1 MRRVVGFCLPW
12 IRMIVTLCAA
22 VLFVPA
28 LGAQAAGTA
37 FGLAYA
43 GVGIGTVVRLLES
56 DVTLRIGDEIRV
68 ARSSAPVVRGTL
80 QRVTGDS
87 LFLRTGDSTTAIPR
101 SDVHRVQ
108 RYEGI
113 ERKWAQG
120 FSYGFLIGT
129 GTGAV
134 TGFLSGD
141 DPPGFLSFTAP
152 EKALILGIV
161 GGFTGSMVGVVA
173 GSLRTGEH
181 WRGTHPF
188 SEALAF
194 LPTKH
199 GTAIGVTLTF

>member
-1 MRRVVGFCLPW
+1 
-12 IRMIVTLCAA
+12 MISMHRLIV
-22 VLFVPA
+22 A
-28 LGAQAAGTA
+28 LGAATFVAHPVAAQAAGTA
-37 FGLAYA
+37 FGLAYV

-56 DVTLRIGDEIRV
+56 DVTLRLGDETRIVRWH
-68 ARSSAPVVRGTL
+68 APLVRGTL

-120 FSYGFLIGT
+120 FGYGFLIGT

-173 GSLRTGEH
+173 GSLRKGEH

-188 SEALAF
+188 SEAIAF
-194 LPTKH
+194 LPTKQ